1 MAKRVLIIGT
11 NRGIGLELVKN
22 YANQVQIW
30 FQNLINNLTPQL
42 QVIST
47 CVAEDFDIFVEKF

>member
-30 FQNLINNLTPQL
+30 IQNLTDYNNW
-42 QVIST
+42 I
-47 CVAEDFDIFVEKF
+47 I